1 VVTRNNDIFAIIC
14 DSDMV
19 AIPLNRSA
27 LGSAAANDSLAAR
40 IALTSFQ
47 FEMPELTITNVVNW
61 IAATAMIFGG
71 VVPFIPQYLDIRKS
85 QNAEGFSTYVCL
97 ALLIANTLRILFWFG
112 KFFELPLLAQSI
124 FMLFMMMLMLHLC
137 VSVRNKTELVSLS
150 SAKRKT
156 FLQMNFRRDFWQ
168 WTDFISYVQFMF
180 CFGCFGV
187 FLMYCFVEFTIFVE
201 TVGFLAVFVEAM
213 LGMPQF
219 WRNWTNGSTQGMSV
233 KMVLFWLSGDV
244 FKTIYF
250 LLRNAPLQFFLCG
263 ALQVSVDIA
272 ILCQVLIYRDAPLKQ
287 KMNVL

>member
-1 VVTRNNDIFAIIC
+1 
-14 DSDMV
+14 MV
-19 AIPLNRSA
+19 ALPLNRSA
-27 LGSAAANDSLAAR
+27 VGSASANDSSQSVMAAKITLAAGQ
-40 IALTSFQ
+40 I
-47 FEMPELTITNVVNW
+47 EMPELTLSNVVNW
-61 IAATAMIFGG
+61 VAASAMIFGG

-137 VSVRNKTELVSLS
+137 VTVKNKTELVSVA
-150 SAKRKT
+150 SAKKRT

-180 CFGCFGV
+180 CFGCLGV
-187 FLMYCFVEFTIFVE
+187 FLMYCFVEYSIFVE

-213 LGMPQF
+213 LGVPQF
-219 WRNWTNGSTQGMSV
+219 WRNWNNGSTLGMSV

-244 FKTIYF
+244 FKTVYF
-250 LLRNAPLQFFLCG
+250 LLRKAPLQFFLCG
-263 ALQVSVDIA
+263 ALQVSVDLA
-272 ILCQVLIYRDAPLKQ
+272 ILSQVLIYRDTPHKT

>member
-1 VVTRNNDIFAIIC
+1 
-14 DSDMV
+14 MV
-19 AIPLNRSA
+19 AIPLNRSEV
-27 LGSAAANDSLAAR
+27 GSADANESSGMAAK
-40 IALTSFQ
+40 IALTASQ
-47 FEMPELTITNVVNW
+47 LQWPELSLANAVNW
-61 IAATAMIFGG
+61 VAATAMIFGG

-112 KFFELPLLAQSI
+112 KYFELPLLAQSI

-137 VSVRNKTELVSLS
+137 VSVRNKTELVSVA

-156 FLQMNFRRDFWQ
+156 FLQMNLRRDFWQ
-168 WTDFISYVQFMF
+168 WTDFLSYVQFLF
-180 CFGCFGV
+180 CFGCLGV
-187 FLMYCFVEFTIFVE
+187 FLMYCFIDYQIFVE

-213 LGMPQF
+213 LGVPQF
-219 WRNWTNGSTQGMSV
+219 WRNWNNGSTQGMSV

-272 ILCQVLIYRDAPLKQ
+272 IIGQVLFYGSAPQ
-287 KMNVL
+287 KRKTSVL

>member
-1 VVTRNNDIFAIIC
+1 
-14 DSDMV
+14 MV
-19 AIPLNRSA
+19 ALPHNRSVV
-27 LGSAAANDSLAAR
+27 GSAVSNDSLQTVMAAK
-40 IALTSFQ
+40 IALAASQ
-47 FEMPELTITNVVNW
+47 IEMPELTLTNVVNW
-61 IAATAMIFGG
+61 AAATAMIFGG
-71 VVPFIPQYLDIRKS
+71 VVPFIPQYLDIKKS

-168 WTDFISYVQFMF
+168 WTDFLSYVQFIF
-180 CFGCFGV
+180 CFGCLGV

-201 TVGFLAVFVEAM
+201 TLGFLAVFVEAM
-213 LGMPQF
+213 LGLPQF
-219 WRNWTNGSTQGMSV
+219 WRNWTNGSTQVMSV
-233 KMVLFWLSGDV
+233 KMVMFWLSGDV

-263 ALQVSVDIA
+263 ALQVSVDIS
-272 ILCQVLIYRDAPLKQ
+272 ILCQVLIYRDTPLKQ